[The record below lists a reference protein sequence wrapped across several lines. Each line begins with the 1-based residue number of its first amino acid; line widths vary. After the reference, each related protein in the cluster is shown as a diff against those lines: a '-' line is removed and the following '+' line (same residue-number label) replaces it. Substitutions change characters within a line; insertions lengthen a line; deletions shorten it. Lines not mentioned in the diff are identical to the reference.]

1 MIKWYDG
8 TDLSYLLSPN
18 TSFDNGMGLSMSS
31 GLLRIVEELK
41 DNKTSAQKNG
51 KRNEVFKRL
60 KKKFSILLPPPKTTV
75 RKINRGISYNYI
87 FILLKIFD

>member
-1 MIKWYDG
+1 MVKWYDG

-31 GLLRIVEELK
+31 GLLRIIDELK
-41 DNKTSAQKNG
+41 DNKTSAQKHG

-60 KKKFSILLPPPKTTV
+60 KTKFSILLPPPKMAV
-75 RKINRGISYNYI
+75 R
-87 FILLKIFD
+87 